1 MKEIKLM
8 TNKQIHIE
16 SLTQVI
22 VGLLISFVIL
32 HLWGMS
38 FGESVVLQTIF
49 LVVSYIRSYMIRYAF
64 SIFWK
69 DN

>member
-1 MKEIKLM
+1 M
-8 TNKQIHIE
+8 TNKQIHVE

-32 HLWGMS
+32 KLWGMS